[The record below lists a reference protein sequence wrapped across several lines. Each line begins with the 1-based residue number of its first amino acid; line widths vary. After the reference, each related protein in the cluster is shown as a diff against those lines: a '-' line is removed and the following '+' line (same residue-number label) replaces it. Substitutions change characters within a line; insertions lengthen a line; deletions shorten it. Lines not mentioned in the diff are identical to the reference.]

1 MTVLD
6 GHDIVY
12 VARVPAKRLM
22 SISLAV
28 GSRLPAYASS
38 MGRVLLSGLS
48 SEELERYLE
57 QAKLLPLTDR
67 TVTDRA
73 QLRRIIQQ
81 TQQRGWAMVN
91 QEVEVG
97 VRSVAA
103 PILDRSGR
111 VVAAVNVS
119 SHASRVTMR
128 EMRTAFLPLVQD
140 AARRIS
146 TTFAGTSAS

>member
-1 MTVLD
+1 
-6 GHDIVY
+6 
-12 VARVPAKRLM
+12 M

-48 SEELERYLE
+48 PQELDRFLDEVE
-57 QAKLLPLTDR
+57 LLPLTER
-67 TVTDRA
+67 TLTDRA
-73 QLRRIIQQ
+73 RLRDVISQV
-81 TQQRGWAMVN
+81 QQRGWAMVD

-111 VVAAVNVS
+111 VLAAVNIS
-119 SHASRVTMR
+119 SHASRVTIKDLR
-128 EMRTAFLPLVQD
+128 SRFLPLVQD

-146 TTFAGTSAS
+146 ANFVGSPA